1 MYIIGLWSSFFYGR
15 VDRLMFEQ
23 LRYEIV
29 ENLKSLDIAWLSLEF
44 KKVLWTSTWYT
55 HHHEEDEEMDKK

>member
-1 MYIIGLWSSFFYGR
+1 
-15 VDRLMFEQ
+15 MFEQ

-29 ENLKSLDIAWLSLEF
+29 ENLKPLDIAWLSLDF

-55 HHHEEDEEMDKK
+55 HHNEEDEEMDKKWRRYGVWK